1 MDDGH
6 NQQKKKDVLH
16 LGCGHQLIAGAVNV
30 DVRPGAG

>member
-6 NQQKKKDVLH
+6 NQEKDVLQ

-30 DVRPGAG
+30 DVRPDAG